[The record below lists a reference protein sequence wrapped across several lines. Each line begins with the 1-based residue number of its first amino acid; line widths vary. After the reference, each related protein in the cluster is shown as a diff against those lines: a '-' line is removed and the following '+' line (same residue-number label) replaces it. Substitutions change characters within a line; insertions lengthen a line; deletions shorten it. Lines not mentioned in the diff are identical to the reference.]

1 MHSSDTA
8 SGFAR
13 AVDLVRAGGCLIY
26 PTETLYA
33 LGGDGRSAQAAARV
47 QELKARPGDKPL
59 PLILGDLAMLPL
71 VTAAAGDGL
80 LRLARAFWPGPLSVL
95 VPALPGLPAA
105 VQDPRGLT
113 SVRVTP
119 HPLAAR
125 LSREAGCPLIATS
138 ANVSGQPAA
147 SRPGDLAP
155 ALVRAV
161 DLVLDQ
167 EPWPAGGAPST
178 VVELREQGGAARLA
192 VLRRGAVPAAA
203 LEAAGFVLEGVG
215 MQGEKS

>member
-1 MHSSDTA
+1 MPDPSVDRSL
-8 SGFAR
+8 AR
-13 AVDLVRAGGCLIY
+13 AADLVRAGGCLIY

-33 LGGDGRSAQAAARV
+33 LGGDGRSAAVAARV
-47 QELKARPGDKPL
+47 RELKARPGDKPL
-59 PLILGDLAMLPL
+59 PLVLGDLAMLPL
-71 VTAAAGDGL
+71 VTEQAGEGL

-95 VPALPGLPAA
+95 VPALESLPGA
-105 VQDPRGLT
+105 VKDGRERT

-138 ANVSGQPAA
+138 ANLSGRPPAG
-147 SRPGDLAP
+147 RPRDLDP

-167 EPWPAGGAPST
+167 EPWPAGGDPST
-178 VVELREQGGAARLA
+178 VVELREEGGVPRLA
-192 VLRRGAVPAAA
+192 VLRRGATAEAA
-203 LEAAGFVLEGVG
+203 LAAAGFRLEGL
-215 MQGEKS
+215 GEKF